1 VSTNFTQVLGQ
12 FLLDDCCM
20 SIFFYLTLCVSV
32 SDSFIHPFDDV
43 VTGCFDDVLSIM
55 IKGKV
60 LLLCSDSES
69 WVFENIILQQFLILK
84 GRITSY
90 VKIIFYLVLS
100 PKLARPS
107 AMLFTS

>member
-43 VTGCFDDVLSIM
+43 VRGFFDDVLSIM

-60 LLLCSDSES
+60 FLNFQLIDVSDDMIYLPG
-69 WVFENIILQQFLILK
+69 IIRV
-84 GRITSY
+84 G
-90 VKIIFYLVLS
+90 II
-100 PKLARPS
+100 
-107 AMLFTS
+107 